1 MLTNTIFKPGSRYRG
16 GTENTMEISERKK
29 QILQAIVD
37 DYTETAEP
45 VGSRSIVK
53 RHSISLSPATIRNEM
68 ADLEDMGFLQKPH
81 TSAGR
86 IPSGLGYRYYVN
98 SLMNRCKLSG
108 DETERMRRALEIR
121 QNELDS
127 LIAEASGI
135 VSRLTAYTV
144 IASSPHAKHH
154 AVKNIKLLPMGEGN
168 LLLALMTNAGLMKNM
183 VIKTA
188 GRVKAEIVFEYSTL
202 LSDIF
207 LCNSPHDISEEQ
219 FVRLCEASHGHEE
232 IYSAV
237 IGALFE
243 WFEKSSAANVFAGG
257 VVNIFNHPE
266 YKDIDKAKEFI
277 RFLDD
282 RNNISGML
290 EGGGDETDGVDIK
303 IGDEN
308 GREELSSMSVLTAKY
323 NAGRELSGRIGIIGP
338 MRMDYARVVST
349 LEVITDRLNTIIGH
363 IFDNDMKG

>member
-1 MLTNTIFKPGSRYRG
+1 MLTRKVFSPGGRRRKE
-16 GTENTMEISERKK
+16 TEIKMEISERKK

-86 IPSGLGYRYYVN
+86 IPSGMGYRYYVN
-98 SLMNRCKLSG
+98 SLMRKCRLSG

-121 QNELDS
+121 QSELDS

-154 AVKNIKLLPMGEGN
+154 AVKNIKLLPMGEGSV
-168 LLLALMTNAGLMKNM
+168 LLALMTNAGLMKNM
-183 VIKTA
+183 AIKTV
-188 GRVKAEIVFEYSTL
+188 RSAEPHFVFEYSRL

-207 LCNSPHDISEEQ
+207 TGNSPHDITEEQ
-219 FVRLCEASHGHEE
+219 FSKLCEASRGHEE
-232 IYSAV
+232 IYSSV
-237 IGALFE
+237 VEALFE
-243 WFEKSSAANVFAGG
+243 WFEKSSPANVFAGG

-266 YKDIDKAKEFI
+266 YNDVDKAKEFI
-277 RFLDD
+277 RFLDN
-282 RNNISGML
+282 RRNISEML
-290 EGGGDETDGVDIK
+290 CDGNSDGVDIK
-303 IGDEN
+303 IGSEN
-308 GREELSSMSVLTAKY
+308 GRDELGGMSVLTAKY
-323 NAGRELSGRIGIIGP
+323 NAGGELSGRIGIIGP

-349 LEVITDRLNTIIGH
+349 LEVITDRLNFIIGKM
-363 IFDNDMKG
+363 FDNDMKG